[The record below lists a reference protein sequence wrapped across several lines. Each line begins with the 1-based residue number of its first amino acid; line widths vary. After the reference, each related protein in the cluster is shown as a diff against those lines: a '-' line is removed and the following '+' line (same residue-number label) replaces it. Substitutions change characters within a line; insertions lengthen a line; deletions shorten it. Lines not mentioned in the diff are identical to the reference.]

1 MKLFKDI
8 GTLIILWFIVCIM
21 ALSLSGCSRKTPVD
35 NAFNEVNTSIVALK
49 EELPPQ
55 CKTDVILKKIE
66 KLELD
71 NQFAEQICKSI
82 IKDTQIKY
90 ERVLWV
96 LGFIIL
102 AFFAKIFIKK

>member
-1 MKLFKDI
+1 MKLFKDVSA
-8 GTLIILWFIVCIM
+8 LIILWFIICVM
-21 ALSLSGCSRKTPVD
+21 ALFLTGCSRKTPVD
-35 NAFNEVNTSIVALK
+35 NAFNEVNTSIVELK

-71 NQFAEQICKSI
+71 NQFAEQICKSK